1 MQCSLLKKIGLPQ
14 NHVTKYFVATT
25 HLFHTASL
33 SLVVVV
39 VVVAVVVVVVVDV
52 VVVVVVLVLVIVLVI
67 VLVLVVVV
75 VVVVKISSF
84 PAPKTTHASNK
95 NRGHMALAAVFWSD
109 DGCYAC
115 DFFFQSHWKNLTKY
129 KKLGT

>member
-1 MQCSLLKKIGLPQ
+1 LKKIGLPQ

-52 VVVVVVLVLVIVLVI
+52 VVVVVVVVVVLVLVLV
-67 VLVLVVVV
+67 VVVV